1 MPRRRRGKRHHHGG
15 DVCGIVVVGLR
26 DFSVIFLLWES
37 YGAGVFHSRSNP
49 NRGIPVNI
57 CLQFCMVTKIDHFI

>member
-15 DVCGIVVVGLR
+15 DVCGIVVVG
-26 DFSVIFLLWES
+26 FLLWES